1 MDINKMKDLLNWEI
15 GLLEY
20 AEKSL
25 GQLDATNVARLEYLK
40 EAVRTWEELDDKIAK
55 IELKLENLK

>member
-1 MDINKMKDLLNWEI
+1 MKDLLNWEI